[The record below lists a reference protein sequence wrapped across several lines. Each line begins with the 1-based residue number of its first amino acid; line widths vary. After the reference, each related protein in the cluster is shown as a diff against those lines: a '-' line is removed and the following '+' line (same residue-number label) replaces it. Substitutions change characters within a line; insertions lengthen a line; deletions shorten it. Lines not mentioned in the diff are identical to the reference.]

1 MSAAGR
7 GSWMNAPGKNS
18 QGFTLIE
25 ITIVLFLGTLLL
37 GLTTLFFAQT
47 LAAGRLT
54 ATARELSATIRQA
67 RSLARVSDTRQVL
80 TFDLDGR
87 EYGLSGRPAKKV
99 PAQLVLK
106 IVDPYQGEIN
116 TGKYQLVVESHRG
129 LEGGTFYLSSKKRT
143 IQIQLDPIVGS
154 VVLR

>member
-1 MSAAGR
+1 MPS
-7 GSWMNAPGKNS
+7 PEKNRN
-18 QGFTLIE
+18 GFTLIE

-47 LAAGRLT
+47 LASGRLT
-54 ATARELSATIRQA
+54 ATARELSATIRHA
-67 RSLARVSDTRQVL
+67 RSLARINDIRQVL
-80 TFDLDGR
+80 TFDLDRR
-87 EYGLSGRPAKKV
+87 EYGLSGHPSKKI

-106 IVDPYQGEIN
+106 IMDPYQGEIH
-116 TGKYQLVVESHRG
+116 TGKYQLMVESHRG
-129 LEGGTFYLSSKKRT
+129 FEGGVFYLSSKKRT

>member
-1 MSAAGR
+1 MTS
-7 GSWMNAPGKNS
+7 PEKNKN
-18 QGFTLIE
+18 GFTLIE

-47 LAAGRLT
+47 LASGRLT
-54 ATARELSATIRQA
+54 ATARELSATIRHA
-67 RSLARVSDTRQVL
+67 RSLARISDTRQVL

-87 EYGLSGRPAKKV
+87 EYGLSGRPSKKV
-99 PAQLVLK
+99 PAPLVLK
-106 IVDPYQGEIN
+106 IVDPYQGEIH
-116 TGKYQLVVESHRG
+116 TGKYQMVVESHRG
-129 LEGGTFYLSSKKRT
+129 LEGGAFYLSSKKRT

>member
-1 MSAAGR
+1 MTS
-7 GSWMNAPGKNS
+7 PGKNKN
-18 QGFTLIE
+18 GFTLIE
-25 ITIVLFLGTLLL
+25 ITIVLFLATLLL

-47 LAAGRLT
+47 LASGRLT
-54 ATARELSATIRQA
+54 ATARELSATIRYA
-67 RSLARVSDTRQVL
+67 RSLARISDSRQVL

-87 EYGLSGRPAKKV
+87 EYGLSGHPSKKI

-106 IVDPYQGEIN
+106 IVDPYQGEIH
-116 TGKYQLVVESHRG
+116 TGKYQMVVESQLG
-129 LEGGTFYLSSKKRT
+129 LEGATFFLSSKKRT

>member
-1 MSAAGR
+1 MTS
-7 GSWMNAPGKNS
+7 PGKKKN
-18 QGFTLIE
+18 GFTLIE
-25 ITIVLFLGTLLL
+25 MTIVLFLGTLLL

-47 LAAGRLT
+47 LASGRLT

-87 EYGLSGRPAKKV
+87 EYGLSGHPSKKV

-106 IVDPYQGEIN
+106 SWIL
-116 TGKYQLVVESHRG
+116 TRG
-129 LEGGTFYLSSKKRT
+129 RSTPENIRWWWRVIGGLRGGPSICPLRNEPLRSNWTPSSG
-143 IQIQLDPIVGS
+143 PW
-154 VVLR
+154 